1 MINLEDSL
9 DSNLSEEVLC
19 TGSTTQQE
27 QEFDTIVGHL
37 ETILMDDSFTS
48 MQTSFCTSHCEVFE
62 DTEENK
68 LEYMDIFG
76 RYTDMVEGFIVKELE
91 DKIENFTMEKL
102 SEVLMDADE
111 VRERRRSGRE
121 REREKKKRES
131 ESALL
136 CSSTLTNPTRTRLGL

>member
-121 REREKKKRES
+121 RERERKKKKRE
-131 ESALL
+131 
-136 CSSTLTNPTRTRLGL
+136 

>member
-121 REREKKKRES
+121 RERERKKKERVRVH
-131 ESALL
+131 
-136 CSSTLTNPTRTRLGL
+136 CFVRLH

>member
-121 REREKKKRES
+121 REREKKKKERVRVH
-131 ESALL
+131 
-136 CSSTLTNPTRTRLGL
+136 CFVRLH

>member
-121 REREKKKRES
+121 RERERKKRERVRVH
-131 ESALL
+131 
-136 CSSTLTNPTRTRLGL
+136 CFVRLH